1 MTIYYTPLEQESSS
15 TDQIVLSVRIMK
27 KSLIRIQYF
36 VSNSSSGLTPFE
48 GSGI

>member
-1 MTIYYTPLEQESSS
+1 MTIHSTLLEQESSS

-36 VSNSSSGLTPFE
+36 VSNLSSGPTLFE